1 MPQIA
6 SPNEIAEKWSRR
18 AGNAANEFEE
28 GVSRS
33 SDSEWESATANAE
46 DSWSDGVTAAA
57 SEGRFSSGVQSTSKS
72 WQERTM
78 NLGTQRYSSG
88 VRESQ
93 QEYEQGFAPY
103 ADVISGT
110 TLSPRGAR
118 GDSQNYERSREM
130 GERLHQARLNR

>member
-1 MPQIA
+1 MVDIA
-6 SPNEIAEKWSRR
+6 DPSDIAEKWSRR
-18 AGNAANEFEE
+18 AGSAGSEFEE

-46 DSWSDGVTAAA
+46 DSWSQGVQDAAN
-57 SEGRFSSGVQSTSKS
+57 EGRFASGVSSTTKS

-78 NLGTQRYSSG
+78 TLGTQRYSSG

-93 QEYEQGFAPY
+93 TEYEQGFAPY
-103 ADVISGT
+103 ADEISST

-118 GDSQNYERSREM
+118 GDQQNYERSREM
-130 GERLHQARLNR
+130 GEALHQARLNR

>member
-1 MPQIA
+1 MVDIA
-6 SPNEIAEKWSRR
+6 DPNDIAEKWSRR

-33 SDSEWESATANAE
+33 SDSEWASATADAE
-46 DSWSDGVTAAA
+46 SSWSDGVQAAA
-57 SEGRFSSGVQSTSKS
+57 SEGRFASGVANTTKS

-88 VRESQ
+88 IRESQ
-93 QEYEQGFAPY
+93 SEYEQGFAPY
-103 ADVISGT
+103 ADEIAST

-118 GDSQNYERSREM
+118 GDQQNYERSREM
-130 GERLHQARLNR
+130 GEALHQRRLNR